1 MARKNVTEQLPPTDV
16 GIARAAEILARGGQV
31 AVPTETVY
39 GLAARADSADAVAG
53 IYAAKGRPSFNPLI
67 VHVKSVEQA
76 QSYAHF
82 DERALDLAQ
91 RFWPGPLTLVLPM
104 REEAGL
110 AAAVS
115 AGLPTIALR
124 QPAHSA
130 MRALLE
136 KLDFPLAAPSANRS
150 EEVSPTKPEHVMTSL
165 GEGVSAIVCDGAT
178 EAGLESTIV
187 ALREDGGWTLLRP
200 GPVTK
205 EALEDILGCETPAKT
220 SKIEAPGQTSRHY
233 SPGKPLRLNAREVA
247 QDEFFI
253 GFGSFEGDCN
263 LSPEGDLLRAA
274 SQLYECLHLAS
285 TSDKPRIAVAP
296 IPKEGIGQAINDRL
310 KRASG

>member
-1 MARKNVTEQLPPTDV
+1 MARKNVTEQLPPTDE
-16 GIARAAEILARGGQV
+16 GIARAAQILGEGGLV

-39 GLAARADSADAVAG
+39 GLAARADSVEAVAG

-76 QSYAHF
+76 QNYAHF
-82 DERALDLAQ
+82 DARALDLAQ

-104 REEAGL
+104 REKVEL

-124 QPAHSA
+124 QPAHPA

-150 EEVSPTKPEHVMTSL
+150 EEVSPTRPEHVMTSL

-187 ALREDGGWTLLRP
+187 ALRGQGQWSLLRP

-205 EALEDILGCETPAKT
+205 EALEDVLGPETLAQT
-220 SKIEAPGQTSRHY
+220 NKIEAPGQTARHY

-247 QDEFFI
+247 QDEFWI

-263 LSPEGDLLRAA
+263 LSPAGDLLEAA

-285 TSDKPRIAVAP
+285 ASEKTRIAVAP
-296 IPKEGIGQAINDRL
+296 IPQEGVGQAINDRL
-310 KRASG
+310 KRAAS